1 MRNRWRTAE
10 ILVIDEISMLS
21 AELFDTLSEIG
32 KRVRNNFSQPFGGI
46 QLVVC
51 GDFFQLPPVQLGPKN
66 RFCFRSQAWQELF
79 PDVSIQNQQ
88 QHTTAHG
95 KIIALDRVYRQRE
108 NQFLDILHEI
118 RLGAVSESTK
128 RFLCDKV
135 HSDLQR
141 RRQFDQEMSRL
152 PLSGVS
158 GSPSD
163 PDILSIAEE
172 GDLVADRPTKLF
184 GFNRQVEEYNK
195 SELAKL
201 PTESQFFSSVDF
213 SLTKSFENQ
222 LKNGS
227 RLPEQLELKIGAE
240 VGDDTGLM

>member
-1 MRNRWRTAE
+1 
-10 ILVIDEISMLS
+10 MLS

-66 RFCFRSQAWQELF
+66 NFCFKSQAWQELF
-79 PDVSIQNQQ
+79 PDVSNLNLQQ
-88 QHTTAHG
+88 DSTTTG

-128 RFLCDKV
+128 QFLSSKV
-135 HSDLQR
+135 ISDLQR
-141 RRQFDQEMSRL
+141 KMQLEQREASIISRDRL
-152 PLSGVS
+152 PDVPNSSSDQDFLSGDHSFV
-158 GSPSD
+158 
-163 PDILSIAEE
+163 
-172 GDLVADRPTKLF
+172 RPTKLF
-184 GFNRQVEEYNK
+184 GYNRQVEEYNK

-201 PTESQFFSSVDF
+201 QTEAYFFSSTDF
-213 SLTKSFENQ
+213 GINKTYENQ
-222 LKNGS
+222 LKNWC
-227 RLPEQLELKIGAE
+227 RLPEQLELKTGAE
-240 VGDDTGLM
+240 VTLTRCSYCMSLTLLR

>member
-1 MRNRWRTAE
+1 
-10 ILVIDEISMLS
+10 MLS

-66 RFCFRSQAWQELF
+66 RFCFKSQAWQELF
-79 PDVSIQNQQ
+79 PDVSLQNHDQD
-88 QHTTAHG
+88 TTSHG

-128 RFLCDKV
+128 RFLCNKV
-135 HSDLQR
+135 LSDLQR
-141 RRQFDQEMSRL
+141 RKQLDQHEAAAMSRHL
-152 PLSGVS
+152 LSEPTD
-158 GSPSD
+158 SPFD
-163 PDILSIAEE
+163 EDILSAVE
-172 GDLVADRPTKLF
+172 DADHVSDRPTKLF
-184 GFNRQVEEYNK
+184 GYNRQVEEYNK

-201 PTESQFFSSVDF
+201 PTESYFFSSTDF
-213 SLTKSFENQ
+213 AITKSFENQ

-227 RLPEQLELKIGAE
+227 RLPEQLELKAGAE
-240 VGDDTGLM
+240 VIDELDKL